1 MTMTRPLTEAQA
13 HEPAKEEP
21 AKITADLG
29 VFETLESEVRGY
41 VRSWPT
47 VFTRS
52 RGAHM
57 WDEADRD
64 YIDFFAGAGS
74 LNYGHNEPELKA
86 ALIDYLAGDGVVHSL
101 DMATVAKRRFLERFN
116 EVILEPRGLDY
127 KIQFPGPTGT
137 NAVEAALKLARKVT
151 ERQLVVG
158 FTNAFHGMTLGSLA
172 VTGNEMKR
180 SGAGVPLSYGVSMP
194 YDDFIE
200 DGDAVEYLRSYL
212 SGGGSGMD
220 APAAII
226 VETVQGE
233 GGMHTASTEFLRG
246 LRELADEF
254 ECLLIVD
261 DIQMG
266 CGRTGPYFSF
276 EHAGIEPDIVTLS
289 KSISGFGLP
298 MSLTLFRRELDLWG
312 PGEHNGTFRGNNP
325 AFVTATAALERY
337 WTNDDLQRQTEH
349 KASIMEQGLRGIAAR
364 RLEACGSWRG
374 RGMAQGLH
382 LEMDGLASEV
392 AREAFT
398 RGLLVETSGY
408 DDSVVKLLPPLTI
421 EENDL
426 RRGIEIIDE
435 SLAVALAKRGA
446 NAGNGN
452 AGKDTR

>member
-1 MTMTRPLTEAQA
+1 MTMTSRPPIETERTD
-13 HEPAKEEP
+13 AKEEP
-21 AKITADLG
+21 AKSTPDLT

-41 VRSWPT
+41 IRGWPT
-47 VFTRS
+47 VFERS
-52 RGAHM
+52 QGARM
-57 WDEADRD
+57 WDETGREF
-64 YIDFFAGAGS
+64 IDFFAGAGS
-74 LNYGHNEPELKA
+74 LNYGHNHPELKQE
-86 ALIDYLAGDGVVHSL
+86 LIDYLASDGVVHAL
-101 DMATVAKRRFLERFN
+101 DMGTTAKRRFLQRFD
-116 EVILEPRGLDY
+116 EIVLKPRGLDY

-151 ERQLVVG
+151 ERQLVIG

-172 VTGNEMKR
+172 VTGNDMKR

-233 GGMHTASTEFLRG
+233 GGMHTASVEFLRG

-266 CGRTGPYFSF
+266 CGRTGPFFSF
-276 EHAGIEPDIVTLS
+276 EHAGVTPDIVTLS
-289 KSISGFGLP
+289 KSISGYGLP
-298 MSLTLFRRELDLWG
+298 MALTLFRRELDLWG
-312 PGEHNGTFRGNNP
+312 PGEHNGTFRGHTP
-325 AFVTATAALERY
+325 AFVTATAALERF
-337 WTNDDLQRQTEH
+337 WTNDDLQREVEH
-349 KASIMEQGLRGIAAR
+349 KASIMEQALRGTAAR
-364 RLEACGSWRG
+364 YLEACGSWRG

-382 LEMDGLASEV
+382 LEEEGLASEV
-392 AREAFT
+392 ARESFQ

-421 EENDL
+421 EEAEL
-426 RRGIEIIDE
+426 KRGLEIIDE
-435 SLAVALAKRGA
+435 SLGAALAKRGA
-446 NAGNGN
+446 GQNGN
-452 AGKDTR
+452 TGKGA